1 MSSESALSP
10 ARAGSL
16 EQQALGAGPEAPLA
30 DLLRGRRSVRGYRPD
45 PVPADVIRDVLADAI
60 LAPSSMNTQPWKFHV
75 LSGEVL
81 DRIREENTRLMLA
94 GAPIQRDVTVSERY
108 EGVHRDRQVD
118 IAKRLFG
125 AMGIAREDQDARL
138 DWTMRGFR
146 QFDAPVS
153 IVIAHDRSL
162 EAVSPIAHF
171 DLGAVVHALVLS
183 AWSRGLGTVINSQG
197 IMQGAA
203 VRREAG
209 IPDDH
214 VIFTAVAMGYPDE
227 DFAANHVRSARESVD
242 EVARFVGFD

>member
-1 MSSESALSP
+1 MNSEAALTSRAP
-10 ARAGSL
+10 ASLLEEGLGGGSD
-16 EQQALGAGPEAPLA
+16 ASLGV
-30 DLLRGRRSVRGYRPD
+30 LLRGRRSIRGYRPD
-45 PVPADVIRDVLADAI
+45 PVPQEVIREILADAV

-75 LSGEVL
+75 LAGDVL
-81 DRIREENTRLMLA
+81 DRIRAENTRLMLS
-94 GAPIQRDVTVSERY
+94 GAPVQRDVTVAERY

-138 DWTMRGFR
+138 DWVMRGFR

-162 EAVSPIAHF
+162 EGAGPIAHF

-203 VRREAG
+203 VRREAA

-214 VIFTAVAMGYPDE
+214 VIFTAVALGYPDE

-242 EVARFVGFD
+242 DVAHFVGFD

>member
-1 MSSESALSP
+1 MTSEAASATRAPSSLLE
-10 ARAGSL
+10 GST
-16 EQQALGAGPEAPLA
+16 GAGTDASLGE
-30 DLLRGRRSVRGYRPD
+30 LLRSRRSIRGYRPD
-45 PVPADVIRDVLADAI
+45 PVPREVIREI
-60 LAPSSMNTQPWKFHV
+60 LAEAVLSPSSMNTQPWKFHV
-75 LSGEVL
+75 LTGDVL

-94 GAPIQRDVTVSERY
+94 GAPIQRDVTVAERY

-125 AMGIAREDQDARL
+125 AMGIAREDQEARL

-214 VIFTAVAMGYPDE
+214 VIFTAVALGYPDE

-242 EVARFVGFD
+242 DVARFVGFD

>member
-1 MSSESALSP
+1 MN
-10 ARAGSL
+10 
-16 EQQALGAGPEAPLA
+16 PEAASTTRVPSSLLEGSPGTGTDA
-30 DLLRGRRSVRGYRPD
+30 SLGELLRSRRSIRGYRPD
-45 PVPADVIRDVLADAI
+45 PVPRDVIGEVLADAV
-60 LAPSSMNTQPWKFHV
+60 LSPSSMNTQPWKFHV
-75 LSGEVL
+75 LSGDVL

-94 GAPIQRDVTVSERY
+94 GAPIQRDVTVAERY

-125 AMGIAREDQDARL
+125 AMGIDREDQEGRL

-162 EAVSPIAHF
+162 EPAGPIAYF

-183 AWSRGLGTVINSQG
+183 AWSRGLGSVINSQG

-214 VIFTAVAMGYPDE
+214 VIFTAVALGYPDE

-242 EVARFVGFD
+242 DVARFVGFD